1 MQNEVQK
8 LKFNTSGQCEAPLVK
23 TDIQSSWY
31 KDVEGCGIQC
41 DNPLFTEEEHDDMHA
56 YIAYFGTITLLCT
69 FFTLVRHDCD
79 CLSLFC
85 GSVFQPSSDLENVPP
100 IQATFLADWKNS
112 NRYPAVILFYINAC
126 FFVGSIGWLA
136 QFLDGARDEIVCKS
150 DNTMRLG
157 EPSYACGQSVMRLD

>member
-1 MQNEVQK
+1 MTENLPLLVQNEVQK

-69 FFTLVRHDCD
+69 FFTLV
-79 CLSLFC
+79 
-85 GSVFQPSSDLENVPP
+85 
-100 IQATFLADWKNS
+100 
-112 NRYPAVILFYINAC
+112 AVILLGTLSFRSVGYP
-126 FFVGSIGWLA
+126 FFCIL
-136 QFLDGARDEIVCKS
+136 R
-150 DNTMRLG
+150 
-157 EPSYACGQSVMRLD
+157 

>member
-1 MQNEVQK
+1 M
-8 LKFNTSGQCEAPLVK
+8 SGQCEAPLVK

-41 DNPLFTEEEHDDMHA
+41 DNPLFTEEEHNDMHA

-69 FFTLVRHDCD
+69 FFTLVRQTTHTSSTKESTTD
-79 CLSLFC
+79 LFHVIRC
-85 GSVFQPSSDLENVPP
+85 YPSVY

-136 QFLDGARDEIVCKS
+136 QFLDGARKEIVCKS

-157 EPSYACGQSVMRLD
+157 EPS